1 MKEDIWEEGYI
12 DTKPYGTEYAMP
24 KGWERHFSNNGHWKL
39 GPVREFY
46 DARTP
51 QELIYKYAAAAA
63 QDLYRIGANAR
74 TGNPEWAQAEKRKRT
89 GHLFWKFNDTWPRYY
104 CSFYDYY
111 QECTLPYY
119 TVKRVFK
126 PLFLHLAVKDHP
138 YLWGGGKRYGRRRKR
153 NRYNQGISYAGKP
166 GGSGN
171 YFPGGLQERA
181 G

>member
-138 YLWGGGKRYGRRRKR
+138 YLWGG
-153 NRYNQGISYAGKP
+153 
-166 GGSGN
+166 
-171 YFPGGLQERA
+171 
-181 G
+181 

>member
-63 QDLYRIGANAR
+63 QDLYRIGA
-74 TGNPEWAQAEKRKRT
+74 RK
-89 GHLFWKFNDTWPRYY
+89 D
-104 CSFYDYY
+104 
-111 QECTLPYY
+111 
-119 TVKRVFK
+119 
-126 PLFLHLAVKDHP
+126 
-138 YLWGGGKRYGRRRKR
+138 
-153 NRYNQGISYAGKP
+153 GKP
-166 GGSGN
+166 RMGTDGKTKTDWS
-171 YFPGGLQERA
+171 LILEI
-181 G
+181 